1 MLTSDIEIL
10 SLEVT
15 MNTTIPAELLTLK
28 KRFDDWRAN
37 RKYIRESIPDELRSA
52 VLEMIRRYPPS
63 LVHRVL
69 KVDPSRLKKKPLTER
84 CAPRGAAPKKKPQP
98 PRPTRS
104 AVPSQKA
111 TRSTRAEVTTLPQP
125 AFFKLPAVAA
135 LPVDSSSAQ
144 TPAPCRLQLERPD
157 GSRLTLTLPTFDS
170 LTINQLVADFLRGS
184 DQ

>member
-1 MLTSDIEIL
+1 
-10 SLEVT
+10 
-15 MNTTIPAELLTLK
+15 
-28 KRFDDWRAN
+28 
-37 RKYIRESIPDELRSA
+37 
-52 VLEMIRRYPPS
+52 
-63 LVHRVL
+63 
-69 KVDPSRLKKKPLTER
+69 LKKKPLTER

-170 LTINQLVADFLRGS
+170 LTINRLCADFLRGS
-184 DQ
+184 DR